1 MVAPGAWG
9 IRLWRLG
16 AIGAAAGLLWI
27 SAPRAPQLGDWEP
40 TLEEAR
46 RVFPEASGL
55 SALDRGGWEV
65 SDGLGQRLGELWAT
79 WPDADDIV
87 GYSGPTRVRVALD
100 ARGDV
105 VDLRLVDSAD
115 TPEHV
120 EDVRRNRRFWES
132 LRGWRPTSPEPP
144 KVEAVAGSTLTS
156 LAIVES
162 VRKRLGGRTG
172 SLRFPRAL
180 TPEEAVAAGLAGC
193 VRLDAEPGRVGWHRA
208 RDARGDTLGYL
219 VRTSPQS
226 DGVVGYAGPT
236 DVLAVLTPDAATLRS
251 VSIRDTYDTPDYVA
265 RVAEDPDYLPSL
277 ARRTPAEWSRIDL
290 QAAGIE
296 GVAGATQTS
305 YAVAEGLRRRFA
317 TSAAE
322 EGRAEDHRRGLATL
336 ALLAGALGLAF
347 APGRGKAWVRV
358 TWQAVLVL
366 GLGLWAGHLLSLAQL
381 AGHARHPAELG
392 SLALLAGVAL
402 LAPWAS
408 GRQVYCHQ
416 VCPHGAAQSLLARL
430 PAPRLAVAPRAD
442 RLLRKIP
449 ALLLGAAFLGALAWP
464 QLNLATLE
472 PFDAWVMGG
481 AALASAILAVLG
493 LALAPFAPMAY
504 CRYGCPTGALLA
516 YIRTTGDERRL
527 GRRDLVAAGLLAA
540 GLLALALR
548 PDGGETEPAGAAW
561 EGKAFGTTWRVKVRG
576 PVADRAE
583 LEREVAGIYAGTELA
598 LSHWRPESSTSRF
611 NRTRST
617 EPQPIDGELAEVL
630 GHALRLSEATAG
642 AFDPTLGPLTQAW
655 GYGPGSDSAN
665 APSPQELARLR
676 DRTGWRKLALDP
688 TKPTLAKAHPGLEL
702 DLGALLQGHAN
713 LRVARLLRARGHR
726 DFLLECGGELL
737 ACGAWTVG
745 IEDPSEP
752 GRLLRRVELRDAA
765 LATSALH
772 RSARTLGDGRKVH
785 HLIDPRTG
793 EPRSGPVPRLACVR
807 RAWNLPVDGWPTALM
822 ALPTDEALELARRQ
836 GLEALLVDTDG
847 RVRATDPGVLPSR

>member
-1 MVAPGAWG
+1 MGAARAAWV
-9 IRLWRLG
+9 RAWRLG
-16 AIGAAAGLLWI
+16 AVAAGAFLLWL
-27 SAPRAPQLGDWEP
+27 SSPGARTLGEWEP
-40 TLEEAR
+40 TIEEAR
-46 RVFPEASGL
+46 QVFPSAAGL

-65 SDGLGQRLGELWAT
+65 SDGLGQRLGELWVT

-105 VDLRLVDSAD
+105 ADLRLVDSAD

-120 EDVRRNRRFWES
+120 EDVRRDRRFWES
-132 LRGWRPTSPEPP
+132 LRGWRPASADPP

-162 VRKRLGGRTG
+162 VRKRLTGRTG
-172 SLRFPRAL
+172 SLRFPRPL

-193 VRLDAEPGRVGWHRA
+193 VRLEPEAGRAGWHRA
-208 RDARGDTLGYL
+208 LDAKGTTLGHL
-219 VRTSPQS
+219 VRTSPQA
-226 DGVVGYAGPT
+226 DGVVGYSGPT
-236 DVLAVLTPDAATLRS
+236 DVLAVLTPDGATLRS
-251 VSIRDTYDTPDYVA
+251 VSIRDTYDTPEYVA
-265 RVAEDPDYLPSL
+265 RVTEDPDYLPSL
-277 ARRTPAEWSRIDL
+277 ARRTPAEWSKLDL

-305 YAVAEGLRRRFA
+305 FAVAEGLRLRFA

-322 EGRAEDHRRGLATL
+322 QGRAEDRRRGLATL
-336 ALLAGALGLAF
+336 AILAGALGLAF
-347 APGRGKAWVRV
+347 SPGRGKAWVRV
-358 TWQAVLVL
+358 SWQLVLVL
-366 GLGLWAGHLLSLAQL
+366 GLGLWAGHLLSLGQL
-381 AGHARHPAELG
+381 AGHARHPGELG

-402 LAPWAS
+402 LIPWAS

-416 VCPHGAAQSLLARL
+416 ICPHGAAQSLLARL
-430 PAPRLAVAPRAD
+430 PAPRPRVPEGAD
-442 RLLRKIP
+442 RLLRKVP
-449 ALLLGAAFLGALAWP
+449 ALTLAAAFLAAIAWP
-464 QLNLATLE
+464 RLNLAALE

-481 AALASAILAVLG
+481 AALASAILAAVG
-493 LALAPFAPMAY
+493 LAAAPFAPMAY

-516 YIRTTGDERRL
+516 YVRTTGDERRP
-527 GRRDLVAAGLLAA
+527 GRKD
-540 GLLALALR
+540 LLALALIGAGALALVLR
-548 PDGGETEPAGAAW
+548 GDGRGTEPETLAW

-576 PVADRAE
+576 PVPGHEGLA
-583 LEREVAGIYAGTELA
+583 REVAATYAGTELA

-611 NRTRST
+611 NRTRAT

-630 GHALRLSEATAG
+630 GHALRLSEATDG
-642 AFDPTLGPLTQAW
+642 GFDPTLGPLTAAW
-655 GYGPGSDSAN
+655 GYGPVGEARA
-665 APSPQELARLR
+665 APAAEAIARLR
-676 DRTGWRKLALDP
+676 ERTGWRRLTLDP
-688 TKPTLAKAHPGLEL
+688 TKPTLAKSHPELEL

-745 IEDPSEP
+745 IEDPSAP
-752 GRLLRRVELRDAA
+752 GRLLRRVELRDSA

-772 RSARTLGDGRKVH
+772 RSARRLEDGAQAH

-793 EPRSGPVPRLACVR
+793 EPRRGAVARLACVR
-807 RAWNLPVDGWPTALM
+807 RPWDLPTDGWPTALM
-822 ALPTDEALELARRQ
+822 SLPPEEALDLARRQ
-836 GLEALLVDTDG
+836 GLEALLVDG
-847 RVRATDPGVLPSR
+847 EGKVLLSDPGALPPR